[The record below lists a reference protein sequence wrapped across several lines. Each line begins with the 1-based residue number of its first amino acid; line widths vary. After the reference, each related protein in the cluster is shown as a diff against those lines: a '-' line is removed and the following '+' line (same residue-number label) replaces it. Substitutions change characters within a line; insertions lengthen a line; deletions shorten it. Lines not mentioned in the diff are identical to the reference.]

1 MTQEP
6 LWQPSDIQNQ
16 EGVEKEAD
24 GDAPKRRGRIPQ
36 SAWPSILERYRAG
49 ATLSAIAREFD
60 CTPSAISYIVRKAE
74 TAQPGEGG
82 DASAPAVEAA
92 PAPKPAR
99 APKAE
104 TPAAPA
110 PALPLEQPVVTEAPA
125 APQAAPAIV
134 EAAPVPPA
142 PVAAAPVAEQPQRAP
157 RATGERGP
165 RGERPVRSHEGRS
178 HEGRSQEGRSQEGR
192 SHEGRE
198 GRPER
203 EPRADRAEGEQPR
216 GDRFG
221 DRPQR
226 GERRTLTGAAVA
238 NAAQERSQPPA
249 VSQGQRPY
257 GDRQGNRAPVDT
269 DSMDQLLDR
278 PYNSDRPV
286 GSEYPYRQQQRNA
299 ARLEAAE
306 TPTEPADQRMIAAA
320 QRSAEAYTAW
330 KANPEGGMQ
339 GLTDALHELRKVIAR
354 MEIEMSASRKEEHAA
369 RPIPIPYHRAQR
381 R

>member
-82 DASAPAVEAA
+82 DAPLPTAPLPTAPVPTAEAA

-104 TPAAPA
+104 APAA
-110 PALPLEQPVVTEAPA
+110 PALPLEQPVVTETPA
-125 APQAAPAIV
+125 APQAAPAPV
-134 EAAPVPPA
+134 EAAP
-142 PVAAAPVAEQPQRAP
+142 AAAEQPQRAP
-157 RATGERGP
+157 RAAGERGP
-165 RGERPVRSHEGRS
+165 RGERPI
-178 HEGRSQEGRSQEGR
+178 RSQEGRSQEGR
-192 SHEGRE
+192 SHEGRSQEGRE

-203 EPRADRAEGEQPR
+203 EPRADRAEGDQPR

-306 TPTEPADQRMIAAA
+306 TPTEPADQRMTAAA

>member
-74 TAQPGEGG
+74 TAQPGEG
-82 DASAPAVEAA
+82 DTAPAPAVEAA

-99 APKAE
+99 APKAVA
-104 TPAAPA
+104 PAAPA
-110 PALPLEQPVVTEAPA
+110 PALPLEQPVVMEAPA
-125 APQAAPAIV
+125 APQAPAAAV
-134 EAAPVPPA
+134 EAP
-142 PVAAAPVAEQPQRAP
+142 PVAPTPVEAAPVAEQPPRPP
-157 RATGERGP
+157 RAAGERGP
-165 RGERPVRSHEGRS
+165 RGERPIRSHEGRS
-178 HEGRSQEGRSQEGR
+178 HEGRSQETRSY
-192 SHEGRE
+192 EGRE

-203 EPRADRAEGEQPR
+203 EPRAERPEGEQPR

>member
-16 EGVEKEAD
+16 DGVEKEAD

-82 DASAPAVEAA
+82 DAPAPVAETP

-104 TPAAPA
+104 APTPA
-110 PALPLEQPVVTEAPA
+110 PALPLEQPAVTETPA
-125 APQAAPAIV
+125 APAPVETAPAL
-134 EAAPVPPA
+134 
-142 PVAAAPVAEQPQRAP
+142 EQPQRAP
-157 RATGERGP
+157 RAAGERGP
-165 RGERPVRSHEGRS
+165 RGERPMRS
-178 HEGRSQEGRSQEGR
+178 HEGRSQ
-192 SHEGRE
+192 EGRE

-203 EPRADRAEGEQPR
+203 EPRAERADGEQPR

-257 GDRQGNRAPVDT
+257 GDRQGNRAPVGAASET
-269 DSMDQLLDR
+269 ESMDQLLDR

-306 TPTEPADQRMIAAA
+306 APTEPADQRMTVAA

>member
-6 LWQPSDIQNQ
+6 LWQPSDIQIQ
-16 EGVEKEAD
+16 EGVEKEVD

-74 TAQPGEGG
+74 TSGAPEAEGTDAPVSATPPEATPVAAAPVVDVAPTDAATGE
-82 DASAPAVEAA
+82 AVTPPA
-92 PAPKPAR
+92 PAPRAPR
-99 APKAE
+99 APKVE
-104 TPAAPA
+104 APLA
-110 PALPLEQPVVTEAPA
+110 PALPLEQPAVT
-125 APQAAPAIV
+125 
-134 EAAPVPPA
+134 
-142 PVAAAPVAEQPQRAP
+142 VAAAPVEAPQPSVAPPPAGRPP
-157 RATGERGP
+157 RAAGERGP
-165 RGERPVRSHEGRS
+165 RTERGPRSA
-178 HEGRSQEGRSQEGR
+178 
-192 SHEGRE
+192 EGRE
-198 GRPER
+198 PREQR
-203 EPRADRAEGEQPR
+203 TQEPRPEGEQPR
-216 GDRFG
+216 QGEGRAADGNRFGG
-221 DRPQR
+221 DRPR

-249 VSQGQRPY
+249 VSQGQRAFGDRQPSLGQPTESMEQMLDRPY
-257 GDRQGNRAPVDT
+257 GDR
-269 DSMDQLLDR
+269 
-278 PYNSDRPV
+278 PV
-286 GSEYPYRQQQRNA
+286 GTEYPYRQQQRNP

-306 TPTEPADQRMIAAA
+306 TPTEPADQRMAGAA
-320 QRSAEAYTAW
+320 QRSAEAYAAW

-354 MEIEMSASRKEEHAA
+354 MEIEMSASRKEENAA

>member
-6 LWQPSDIQNQ
+6 LWQPSDIQSE
-16 EGVEKEAD
+16 EGAVKEAD

-74 TAQPGEGG
+74 TAQPSEGG
-82 DASAPAVEAA
+82 EASAAEAA
-92 PAPKPAR
+92 PAPKAVKAPNAEAPA
-99 APKAE
+99 AD
-104 TPAAPA
+104 APA
-110 PALPLEQPVVTEAPA
+110 PSPTLPLEQPVV
-125 APQAAPAIV
+125 V
-134 EAAPVPPA
+134 EA
-142 PVAAAPVAEQPQRAP
+142 PVAVPPAAPVAMAPSTEQPQRAP
-157 RATGERGP
+157 RAAGGDRPARGD
-165 RGERPVRSHEGRS
+165 RHGRT
-178 HEGRSQEGRSQEGR
+178 QEG
-192 SHEGRE
+192 
-198 GRPER
+198 R
-203 EPRADRAEGEQPR
+203 EPRADREHRGEGEQPR

-221 DRPQR
+221 DRQAR

-257 GDRQGNRAPVDT
+257 GDRQPSRAPVETDT
-269 DSMDQLLDR
+269 MDQLLDR
-278 PYNSDRPV
+278 PYGGDRPV

-306 TPTEPADQRMIAAA
+306 TPTEPADQRMTAAA

>member
-82 DASAPAVEAA
+82 DAPAPAVEAA

-99 APKAE
+99 VPKAE
-104 TPAAPA
+104 APAAPA
-110 PALPLEQPVVTEAPA
+110 PALPLEPPVVTEAPA
-125 APQAAPAIV
+125 APQAAPAAV
-134 EAAPVPPA
+134 EAA
-142 PVAAAPVAEQPQRAP
+142 PVAAAPVVEQPQRAP
-157 RATGERGP
+157 RTAGERGP
-165 RGERPVRSHEGRS
+165 RGERPVRS
-178 HEGRSQEGRSQEGR
+178 QEGRSQEGR
-192 SHEGRE
+192 FQESRE